1 MIIVTGGAGFIGSNL
16 IRMLNERGFKDI
28 ILVDDLTNGY
38 QIKNLSDLNFI
49 DYVDKDSFIKKL
61 DDFKKIHAIFHLGAC
76 SATTEWNGK
85 YLMENNYEY
94 SKLLLN
100 FSIKNNIQFIYAS
113 SASVYGLGL
122 NGFDEKE
129 CCELPINAYAFSKL
143 LFDKYV
149 RLQLNNSV
157 NSQVVGLR
165 YFNVYGPRENH
176 KGDMASPMYH
186 FSSQC
191 INDNECRLFKGTDGF
206 LDGEQKRDFIFVDD
220 CNNIALWFL
229 ENNDVSVN
237 GIFNVGT
244 GEARSFNDVA
254 KNIIKWFEAKQKQKP
269 KKNFIEFPEHL
280 KGAYQ
285 NFTEANIDKLR
296 TAGYKDKFLSLEDGI
311 YKYMEWLTAN
321 SSNL

>member
-16 IRMLNERGFKDI
+16 IRLLNDHGYKDI

-38 QIKNLSDLNFI
+38 QIRNLTDLKLF
-49 DYVDKDSFIKKL
+49 DYIDKDSFINKL
-61 DDFKKIHAIFHLGAC
+61 EEFKDIKAIFHLGAC

-129 CCELPINAYAFSKL
+129 SCELPINAYAYSKL
-143 LFDKYV
+143 LFDQHV
-149 RLQLNNSV
+149 RRQIKDLA

-206 LDGEQKRDFIFVDD
+206 LDGEQKRDFIFVED

-229 ENNDVSVN
+229 EQNDVSVN
-237 GIFNVGT
+237 GIYNVGT
-244 GEARSFNDVA
+244 GEARTFNDVA
-254 KNIIKWFEAKQKQKP
+254 KNIIKWFEATHKVMPQQK
-269 KKNFIEFPEHL
+269 FIEFPEHL
-280 KGAYQ
+280 KGSYQ
-285 NFTEANIDKLR
+285 NFTEANINKLR
-296 TAGYKDKFLSLEDGI
+296 TAGYKDKFTSLEDGI
-311 YKYMEWLTAN
+311 SSYMEWLN
-321 SSNL
+321 D